1 MGQNIFPER
10 AHSIKPL
17 KKRGAE
23 LVKKLCIVILC
34 SLTLTSC
41 GTAQGFMYGASE
53 VLNGMGKDARA
64 VGSLFN

>member
-1 MGQNIFPER
+1 L
-10 AHSIKPL
+10 L

-23 LVKKLCIVILC
+23 LVKKLCIAILC